1 MQTNLRRGVAF
12 ALTSVM
18 IGGALVACG
27 DPSRQA
33 SGGEGHYP
41 TRLILADRQAGD
53 GFHPATGYG
62 QTGVSPV
69 YDGLLRPEP
78 SSQDKVPNFVPA
90 LAAEMP
96 KRNADSTEWTVKL
109 KEGVKFSDGSD
120 FDANDVKASYEVAR
134 DISAGSEVVSR
145 YEIIDDVQIKDPH
158 TVVFKLNSPL
168 AESTLR

>member
-96 KRNADSTEWTVKL
+96 LRTFMV
-109 KEGVKFSDGSD
+109 
-120 FDANDVKASYEVAR
+120 
-134 DISAGSEVVSR
+134 
-145 YEIIDDVQIKDPH
+145 
-158 TVVFKLNSPL
+158 NSPKPIRGEYRSPVWVL
-168 AESTLR
+168 LMGDSSS